1 MSSEI
6 ATIDFETR
14 NVTDSKLLTRHGAWN
29 YSRHP
34 ATKILCIAYKLPQN
48 DRVRYWYNA
57 PAFRLNLKEIPP
69 PQDLLDYA
77 EAGGLIEAHNV
88 FFERCIWE
96 HVAIPML
103 KWPEVSSLQWRCSMA
118 KALTHAIPKS
128 LDEAG
133 KVMKLKNKK
142 SESGHNLMLLMTS
155 SYAYDTVENVK
166 KLIAYCIQDVN
177 TEIELSDTLT
187 PMSDFETEVW
197 QEDLEMNWRGVHID
211 MTLVDRAIQHSN
223 YYSDLVNNRLHHM
236 IGVPRTTMRAR
247 IKEWFANTGCPIDN
261 TQKEYLQALHANP
274 PKSWTS
280 KHKEAVRLMLAN
292 NLSSLAKYKKITQY
306 IDRMDDRVRSNTIYH
321 GGHLG
326 RYTSVGVQLHNFP
339 RETVPEAEQMAEFA
353 ATDSSKDFAL
363 RAKPHGGAG
372 SVLSKILR
380 TIIVPS
386 DREHMK
392 LIVSDYSAIEARV
405 LFWLAGETEALRI
418 LAAGEDIYCA
428 LASRIFRTVITKANK
443 MERQLGKQA
452 VLGLG
457 YGMGWYTFLMTLRK
471 YGIFLTAQECKDIL
485 GDQYNDY
492 YMAVARDTNYNIDPS
507 DRPEGALCKFV
518 VDIYRATYLMVT
530 AFWKALERDAIY
542 ARGNFRFERP
552 FLRYRLPSGK
562 DIMYPYPKRQK
573 TETPW
578 GEERYEF
585 TAALVHGSKFYRVGF
600 YGGKLAENV
609 VQATARE
616 ILVRAIINVRRSN
629 SYTMV
634 HHAHDEIVAES
645 CTPNI
650 SEFDNMMLDVGP
662 EFKDCPLAVE
672 THICNRWQKF

>member
-14 NVTDSKLLTRHGAWN
+14 NVTDSKLLFQHGAWN

-34 ATKILCIAYKLPQN
+34 ATKILCIAYKLPTN
-48 DRVRYWYNA
+48 DNVKYWYCA
-57 PAFRLNLKEIPP
+57 ESFRLNLKKMDP
-69 PQDLLDYA
+69 PQDLLDYV

-88 FFERCIWE
+88 FFERCIWT

-103 KWPEVSSLQWRCSMA
+103 KWPEVAPSQWRCSMA

-128 LDEAG
+128 LDDAG
-133 KVMKLKNKK
+133 KAMKLNNKK
-142 SESGHNLMLLMTS
+142 SEEGHRLMLLMTS
-155 SYAYDTVENVK
+155 SYHYDNVANIK
-166 KLIAYCIQDVN
+166 KLIAYCIQDVK
-177 TEIELSDTLT
+177 TEMELSETLT
-187 PMSDFETEVW
+187 PMSDFEIEVW

-211 MTLVDRAIQHSN
+211 MTLVDKALKHIE
-223 YYSDLVNNRLHHM
+223 YYSELVNNRFHHL

-247 IKEWFANTGCPIDN
+247 VRDWFASTGQPIDN

-274 PKSWTS
+274 PKSWTP

-292 NLSSLAKYKKITQY
+292 NLSSLAKYKKVTQY
-306 IDRMDDRVRSNTIYH
+306 IDRLDNRLRSNTIYH

-326 RYTSVGVQLHNFP
+326 RYTSVGVQLHNFV
-339 RETVPEAEQMAEFA
+339 RETVPHVEEMADFA

-363 RAKPHGGAG
+363 RAKPLGGV
-372 SVLSKILR
+372 STVLSKLLR
-380 TIIVPS
+380 TMIVPS

-392 LIVSDYSAIEARV
+392 LIVSDYAAIEARI
-405 LFWLAGETEALRI
+405 LFWLAGEVEALRI

-428 LASRIFRTVITKANK
+428 LASRIFRTTISKSDK

-452 VLGLG
+452 ILGLG
-457 YGMGWYTFLMTLRK
+457 YGMGWYTFLQTLRK
-471 YGIFLTAQECKDIL
+471 YGIFLSPQECKDIL
-485 GDQYNDY
+485 GNQYNDY
-492 YMAVARDTNYNIDPS
+492 YMTIAKDTNYNVDPS

-518 VDIYRATYLMVT
+518 VDIYRATYLAVI
-530 AFWKALERDAIY
+530 AFWKSLERDAIY
-542 ARGNFRFERP
+542 ACGNFRYQKP
-552 FLRYRLPSGK
+552 FLRYRLKSGK

-573 TETPW
+573 TTTPW
-578 GEERYEF
+578 GEDRYEF

-616 ILVRAIINVRRSN
+616 ILVRAIINVRHHDN
-629 SYTMV
+629 YQMV

-645 CTPNI
+645 YNPVI
-650 SEFDNMMLDVGP
+650 SEFDKMMLDVGP
-662 EFKDCPLAVE
+662 EFEGCPLAVE